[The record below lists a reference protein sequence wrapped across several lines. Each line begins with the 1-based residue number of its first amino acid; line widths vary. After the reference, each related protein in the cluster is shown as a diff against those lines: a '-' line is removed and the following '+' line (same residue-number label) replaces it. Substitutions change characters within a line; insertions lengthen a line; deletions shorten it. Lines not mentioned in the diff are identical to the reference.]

1 MTQQQQQQRQRQQQ
15 SQQRGRGFYDPLSE
29 INRLFAQMFGMT
41 RRPGTEQQQ
50 QQQGDGGQT
59 TAWAPNIDVLQRDN
73 DLVIRVELPG
83 VEPDEVDVTIQNNV
97 LTISGVVREERE
109 EERQGYLV
117 RERRT
122 GAFRRSLQLP
132 QEVDESA
139 VVARFD
145 NGVLEIVLEGAAA
158 SQEPTRVQVE
168 SGNGSRSQQRSDSAQ
183 QQSDGSQQGSSR

>member
-1 MTQQQQQQRQRQQQ
+1 MTQQQQQQWQQRQQQ

-29 INRLFAQMFGMT
+29 INRLVNQVFVGGLA
-41 RRPGTEQQQ
+41 RRPATEQQ

-97 LTISGVVREERE
+97 LTISGIVREERE

-122 GAFRRSLQLP
+122 GGFRRSLQLP

-139 VVARFD
+139 VAARFD
-145 NGVLEIVLEGAAA
+145 NGVLEIILEGAATT
-158 SQEPTRVQVE
+158 QEPTRVQVE
-168 SGNGSRSQQRSDSAQ
+168 SGNGSRSQQSNGGG
-183 QQSDGSQQGSSR
+183 QQSGGGQ

>member
-97 LTISGVVREERE
+97 LTISGMVREERE

-139 VVARFD
+139 IVAQYD
-145 NGVLEIVLEGAAA
+145 SGVLEIILQGAAA
-158 SQEPTRVQVE
+158 SQEPTRVQVQ
-168 SGNGSRSQQRSDSAQ
+168 GADGSRSQQ
-183 QQSDGSQQGSSR
+183 SDGGRQGSSR

>member
-1 MTQQQQQQRQRQQQ
+1 MTQQQQQQWQQRQQQ

-29 INRLFAQMFGMT
+29 INRLFTQMFGVA

-50 QQQGDGGQT
+50 QQGDEGQT
-59 TAWAPNIDVLQRDN
+59 AAWAPNIDVLQRDN

-97 LTISGVVREERE
+97 LTISGIVREERE

-122 GAFRRSLQLP
+122 GGFRRSLQLP

-145 NGVLEIVLEGAAA
+145 NGVLEIILQGAAT
-158 SQEPTRVQVE
+158 SQEPTHVQVE
-168 SGNGSRSQQRSDSAQ
+168 SGNGSRR
-183 QQSDGSQQGSSR
+183 QQSNGGGQ